1 MRVPGA
7 SGGNGVDG
15 REPQAMA
22 TSGTIPGRWLVS
34 DGVYRSFGGADGLFG
49 CGFLVKTGCG
59 FDQRK
64 PVSLQHS
71 LVYVLRGTG
80 VYIDADDRRW
90 DLEPG
95 SFFHRF
101 TDRTHSNLLDPGGR
115 WAECFIVLGASMARA
130 LIAMGVIDPRRPVLQ
145 PGLDLAIVREV
156 RRLREAMRIA
166 AEHELPQL
174 VWALVAVY
182 LRLVMRTGGD
192 VGGRGS
198 GLDEACA
205 RLTRDPVLSIAALAR
220 PLGISAERFRRVF
233 REHTGESVGR
243 WRTRCRMDLARTL
256 LLRRGASVAGVAGKL
271 GYATPFA
278 FSARFRAATGEPPS
292 AFLRRHR

>member
-1 MRVPGA
+1 MLGSLAAAWAAEIRGLGGDMRVPGA

-101 TDRTHSNLLDPGGR
+101 TD
-115 WAECFIVLGASMARA
+115 
-130 LIAMGVIDPRRPVLQ
+130 PRNR
-145 PGLDLAIVREV
+145 
-156 RRLREAMRIA
+156 
-166 AEHELPQL
+166 
-174 VWALVAVY
+174 
-182 LRLVMRTGGD
+182 
-192 VGGRGS
+192 S
-198 GLDEACA
+198 C
-205 RLTRDPVLSIAALAR
+205 
-220 PLGISAERFRRVF
+220 PL
-233 REHTGESVGR
+233 
-243 WRTRCRMDLARTL
+243 
-256 LLRRGASVAGVAGKL
+256 
-271 GYATPFA
+271 
-278 FSARFRAATGEPPS
+278 
-292 AFLRRHR
+292 AFLTEAFVWRHVTRHPSSVVASPVG